1 MTRFLTSRISL
12 SVAAAAIAATAF
24 AVPAS
29 AVDPTPAQNAKLLQ
43 ASDLPSSYGTPADS
57 SFTNVQKGGEL
68 EFACFAANG
77 NDPGTSILDQL
88 TMFSNLDYPSG
99 TSWNQSIFVYKSKAQ
114 ATKAFGQMTTTAVPQ
129 CQGSATTTK
138 GDDNITIPA
147 RTTTVTAKVSEG
159 VIVATLKATSKA
171 GAKTPYA
178 NAYLRKLT
186 ARVGN
191 AIESLTIDSPKP
203 ITAAQRATQ
212 DSTFAQLLARYNG

>member
-1 MTRFLTSRISL
+1 MTRSLTSRISL
-12 SVAAAAIAATAF
+12 SVAAAAIAVTAF
-24 AVPAS
+24 AVPAH

-43 ASDLPSSYGTPADS
+43 ASDLPSSYGTPEDS
-57 SFTNVQKGGEL
+57 SFTNVQKGGS
-68 EFACFAANG
+68 FSSACFAADD
-77 NDPGTSILDQL
+77 NDPVTTFEDQL
-88 TMFSNLDYPSG
+88 DMFSSLDYPSG
-99 TSWNQSIFVYKSKAQ
+99 ISWNQSIAVYKSKAQ
-114 ATKAFGQMTTTAVPQ
+114 ATKAFGQMTKSLSK

-147 RTTTVTAKVSEG
+147 RTTTVTAKVKNG

-171 GAKTPYA
+171 GAKTEYA

-212 DSTFAQLLARYNG
+212 DSTFAKLLARYNG